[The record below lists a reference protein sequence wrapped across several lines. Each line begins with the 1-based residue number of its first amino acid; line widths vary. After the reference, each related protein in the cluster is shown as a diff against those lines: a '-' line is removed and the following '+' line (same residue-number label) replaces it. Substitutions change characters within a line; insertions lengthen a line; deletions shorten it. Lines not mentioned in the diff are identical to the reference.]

1 MKELINSVK
10 GIRLEDFLQMHAPK
24 LRHSRA
30 FYVVAPNMEK
40 KSIYKIGVAGVNTG
54 NSFHRLNEYVIL
66 YGKHDTTNSCRG
78 VVIHYCGITE
88 YNRLVL
94 AEKSQV
100 FQLELKLKQ
109 PLNATE
115 SIAVGRGSERVL
127 STKVPIKSILKKTK
141 ELLSTTKETPIEITR
156 VAREKTKKYR
166 DDTRAFIDSKPDL
179 ISSRT
184 RSKVS
189 NKKQ

>member
-1 MKELINSVK
+1 
-10 GIRLEDFLQMHAPK
+10 
-24 LRHSRA
+24 
-30 FYVVAPNMEK
+30 
-40 KSIYKIGVAGVNTG
+40 
-54 NSFHRLNEYVIL
+54 
-66 YGKHDTTNSCRG
+66 
-78 VVIHYCGITE
+78 VIHYCGITE

-127 STKVPIKSILKKTK
+127 STKVPIKSILKKIK